1 MKAFFFALGA
11 AVLLSSCVSVRF
23 PEEIEVKVEFPQNA
37 SPEQIKAAMSGMSGA
52 HMNLHHQ
59 KQGRIRVKID
69 SLGKEE
75 VRVKIDSI
83 SN

>member
-37 SPEQIKAAMSGMSGA
+37 SPEQIKAVMSGMSGA

-59 KQGRIRVKID
+59 KQARIHLKID

-75 VRVKIDSI
+75 VHVKIDSI
-83 SN
+83 PN